1 MHDTHQHIV
10 NRDYPELVIDSF
22 RPLGEGW
29 NNTAFVVN
37 DDLIFRFAK
46 DSDANAVQREIK
58 LLGML
63 QSFSPLPVPNP
74 TYQGTAPPYMGYPA
88 VKETPLVDMRESVTP
103 AEWPDFAATIGT
115 FLSVINAIPLDQV
128 RGLVDEDF
136 EPLDVWLEEAND
148 TYAKV
153 EHVIPTA
160 VHGAIRTFMNSRP
173 PPASVTPCFCHNDL
187 GIEHIL
193 ADMERRKITGIIDW
207 GDAAIADPA
216 YDLGMIYR
224 DLGKNMLDAVLSE
237 YQTDAAKPDLR
248 ERAVFYARCTVFE
261 DIKYGLETGGN
272 EYVDKSRISFTWLFS
287 E

>member
-103 AEWPDFAATIGT
+103 AEWPDFTATIGT
-115 FLSVINAIPLDQV
+115 FLSVINAIPLDPV

-173 PPASVTPCFCHNDL
+173 PPAVSPHAFATMIL
-187 GIEHIL
+187 GSSTSLPTWKDVKLQEL
-193 ADMERRKITGIIDW
+193 STG
-207 GDAAIADPA
+207 A
-216 YDLGMIYR
+216 
-224 DLGKNMLDAVLSE
+224 MLRL
-237 YQTDAAKPDLR
+237 QTQR
-248 ERAVFYARCTVFE
+248 MTS
-261 DIKYGLETGGN
+261 G
-272 EYVDKSRISFTWLFS
+272 
-287 E
+287 